1 MQLPTDRYVDVDGLR
16 LRYWLEGEAGPNL
29 VLVHGIGGAVDVWRK
44 QFEQLP
50 HAHRMLALDLPGCGR
65 SAIPPVYPRDTLRLL
80 AAALRSVML
89 HAGMS
94 RAVIIGSS
102 LGGAVVI
109 EFAMRWPEMVESLLL
124 IGPAGMTT
132 DVTWALRILTVRGVG
147 ELLCLPDRAR
157 TGQALR
163 TCVAAP
169 NTVEAD
175 DIDRAFAMASLPGA
189 QDAFL
194 RLLRVYAGL
203 RGLDPAEVHR
213 LQAAMRT
220 IHAPVLVLWGAQ
232 DAILSVNAAATA
244 LECLPNAALLIR
256 PASGHLV
263 FVDEPAWFD
272 ALVTDFA
279 ADPARVLAQ
288 VRSQAATPAPAI
300 ATQAGARPWR
310 VNSRQVVVASA
321 ALALLLA
328 VQMIRQRGGPG
339 IA

>member
-16 LRYWLEGEAGPNL
+16 LRYWVEGQAGPNL
-29 VLVHGIGGAVDVWRK
+29 VFVHGIGGAVDVWRK
-44 QFEQLP
+44 QFERLP
-50 HAHRMLALDLPGCGR
+50 QSHRTLALDLPGCGR

-80 AAALRSVML
+80 AASVRSVML
-89 HAGMS
+89 HVGMEH
-94 RAVIIGSS
+94 AIIIGSS
-102 LGGAVVI
+102 LGGAVAT
-109 EFAMRWPEMVESLLL
+109 EFAMRWPEMVEGLVLV
-124 IGPAGMTT
+124 GPAGMTT

-147 ELLCLPDRAR
+147 ELLSLPDRAR

-163 TCVAAP
+163 QCVAEP
-169 NTVEAD
+169 QTVDVD

-194 RLLRVYAGL
+194 RLLRVYAGV
-203 RGLDPAEVHR
+203 RGLNSAEVRR

-244 LECLPNAALLIR
+244 LDNFPNAALLIR

-279 ADPARVLAQ
+279 TAPARVLAQ
-288 VRSQAATPAPAI
+288 VR
-300 ATQAGARPWR
+300 TQAPVAAAHAGDGARTWR

-321 ALALLLA
+321 ALALFFV
-328 VQMIRQRGGPG
+328 VQFVRQRGGPG